1 MKESFGYVGKISYL
15 WLLFC
20 FFNRNG
26 MKKTFFLFFAA
37 LVSLSA
43 FSQDTLKVM
52 TYNIRNGNGM
62 DKVRSYER
70 IADVILKQDPDVVA
84 IQELDSMTK
93 RSNQT
98 YVLGEVAKLTRM
110 HDYYGPAIN
119 YSGGKYGVGI
129 LSKKQPLKVSQHPL
143 PGRGEKRTFLM
154 AEFEDY
160 IFCCTHLALT
170 EEDRM
175 LSLNIIDSIAACQT
189 KPFIIAGDMNAEPG
203 SDFVNHL
210 QKNYHIFNNLKQATW
225 PAPEPKQTIDYIAM
239 WKPTSTG
246 FANVATWVVD
256 EPVASDHRPIMSK
269 IRVAKKSEEIFACKP
284 YLQNPVGGG
293 ITVMW
298 ETTVPAYS
306 WVEYGTDKE
315 NLTSVRP
322 MLDGQA
328 ICNNDLHKIRIEGL
342 QPGQKYYY
350 RVCSTEML
358 VYKAYSKSFG
368 HTAVSEFGTFELPE
382 ADEDEFT
389 ALVFNDLH
397 QRTNTFQ
404 ALMEQVKEVDYD
416 FVFFNGDCI
425 DDPANRTQAS
435 RFIKYVTEALKGDQV
450 PTFFMRGN
458 HEIRNAYSI
467 GLRDHFDY
475 VGGKTY
481 GAFNWGDTRIVM
493 LDCGEDKPDDTPV
506 YYDMNDFSQLR
517 KDQVTFLKQEMASKA
532 FKKAEKRVLIHH
544 IPLYGYERNLCND
557 LWRPVLEK
565 APFDISLNAH
575 LHKYAYHPKGSQK
588 CAYPVIVGGGNS
600 LKDATVIILEK
611 KKNELKIKVLNAQ
624 GETLL
629 DI

>member
-1 MKESFGYVGKISYL
+1 
-15 WLLFC
+15 
-20 FFNRNG
+20 
-26 MKKTFFLFFAA
+26 MKKNLFLLLAVLMNFS
-37 LVSLSA
+37 V

-62 DKVRSYER
+62 DEVCSYER
-70 IADVILKQDPDVVA
+70 IADVILKQNPDVVA

-110 HDYYGPAIN
+110 KDLYGPAIN
-119 YSGGKYGVGI
+119 YNGGKYGVGI
-129 LSKKQPLKVSQHPL
+129 LSKKHPLKVSQHPL
-143 PGRGEKRTFLM
+143 PGRDEKRTILI

-160 IFCCTHLALT
+160 IFSCTHLALT
-170 EEDRM
+170 EDDRN
-175 LSLNIIDSIAACQT
+175 LSLAIIDSIAASQN

-203 SDFVNHL
+203 SDFVKGL
-210 QKNYHIFNNLKQATW
+210 QKNYHIFNNLKQPTW
-225 PAPEPKQTIDYIAM
+225 PASEPKEMIDYIAV
-239 WKPTSTG
+239 WKDRSEG
-246 FANVATWVVD
+246 YANVHTWVVD
-256 EPVASDHRPIMSK
+256 EPLASDHRPIMSK
-269 IRVAKKSEEIFACKP
+269 IRVAKKTDQIFACKP
-284 YLQNPVGGG
+284 YLQNPTDGG

-298 ETTVPAYS
+298 ETTVPTYS

-315 NLTSVRP
+315 NLKLVRP
-322 MLDGQA
+322 MMDGQA
-328 ICNNDLHKIRIEGL
+328 ICNNDLHKVRIEGL
-342 QPGQKYYY
+342 KPGQKYYY

-358 VYKAYSKSFG
+358 VYKAYSKAFG
-368 HTAVSEFGTFELPE
+368 NTAVSDFGTFAIPE

-404 ALMEQVKEVDYD
+404 ALMEQVKDVDYD

-425 DDPANRTQAS
+425 DDPNNRAQAS
-435 RFIKYVTEALKGDQV
+435 RFIKYVTEALKGNHI

-493 LDCGEDKPDDTPV
+493 LDCGEDKTDDHKE
-506 YYDMNDFSQLR
+506 YSGLNDFTQLR
-517 KDQVTFLKQEMASKA
+517 HDQVVFLMQEMASKA
-532 FKKAEKRVLIHH
+532 FKKAKKRILIHH
-544 IPLYGYERNLCND
+544 IPLYGFEGNLCND

-565 APFDISLNAH
+565 APFDICLNAH
-575 LHKYAYHPKGSQK
+575 LHKYAYYPKGSQK
-588 CAYPVIVGGGNS
+588 CSYPVIIGGGNS

>member
-1 MKESFGYVGKISYL
+1 
-15 WLLFC
+15 
-20 FFNRNG
+20 
-26 MKKTFFLFFAA
+26 MKKTLFLLLAV
-37 LVSLSA
+37 LMSLSA

-70 IADVILKQDPDVVA
+70 IADVILKQTPDVVA

-110 HDYYGPAIN
+110 KDFYGPAISF
-119 YSGGKYGVGI
+119 SGGKYGVGI

-170 EEDRM
+170 EEDRN
-175 LSLNIIDSIAACQT
+175 LSLAIIDSIAACQT

-203 SDFVNHL
+203 SDFVNGL
-210 QKNYHIFNNLKQATW
+210 LKNYRIFNNLKQPTW
-225 PAPEPKQTIDYIAM
+225 PAPEPKEMIDYIAV
-239 WKPTSTG
+239 WKDRSEG
-246 FANVATWVVD
+246 LANVHTWVVN

-269 IRVAKKSEEIFACKP
+269 IRVAKKADQIFACKP
-284 YLQNPVGGG
+284 YLQNPTDGG

-298 ETTVPAYS
+298 ETTVPTYS

-315 NLTSVRP
+315 NLKQVRP

-328 ICNNDLHKIRIEGL
+328 ICNDDLHKVRIEGL

-358 VYKAYSKSFG
+358 VYKAYSKAFG
-368 HTAVSEFGTFELPE
+368 NTAVSEFGTFEIPE

-404 ALMEQVKEVDYD
+404 ALMEQVKDVDYD

-425 DDPANRTQAS
+425 DDPNNRAQAS

-493 LDCGEDKPDDTPV
+493 LDCGEDKTDDHKE
-506 YYDMNDFSQLR
+506 YSGLNDFTQLR
-517 KDQVTFLKQEMASKA
+517 QDQVGFLKQELSSKA
-532 FKKAEKRVLIHH
+532 FKKAKKRILIHH
-544 IPLYGYERNLCND
+544 IPLYGFEGNLCND

-575 LHKYAYHPKGSQK
+575 LHRYAYHPKGSQK
-588 CAYPVIVGGGNS
+588 CAYPVIVGVGNS
-600 LKDATVIILEK
+600 LKDATVIIMEK

>member
-1 MKESFGYVGKISYL
+1 
-15 WLLFC
+15 
-20 FFNRNG
+20 
-26 MKKTFFLFFAA
+26 MKKNLFLLLAVLMNFS
-37 LVSLSA
+37 V

-62 DKVRSYER
+62 DEVCSYER
-70 IADVILKQDPDVVA
+70 IADVILKQNPDVVA

-110 HDYYGPAIN
+110 KDLYGPAIN
-119 YSGGKYGVGI
+119 YNGGKYGVGI
-129 LSKKQPLKVSQHPL
+129 LSKKHPLKVSQHPL
-143 PGRGEKRTFLM
+143 PGRDEKRTILI

-160 IFCCTHLALT
+160 IFSCTHLALT
-170 EEDRM
+170 EDDRN
-175 LSLNIIDSIAACQT
+175 LSLAIIDSIAASQN

-203 SDFVNHL
+203 SDFVKGL
-210 QKNYHIFNNLKQATW
+210 QKNYHIFNNLKQPTW
-225 PAPEPKQTIDYIAM
+225 PASEPKEMIDYIAV
-239 WKPTSTG
+239 WKDRSEG
-246 FANVATWVVD
+246 YANVHTWVVD
-256 EPVASDHRPIMSK
+256 EPLASDHRPIMSK
-269 IRVAKKSEEIFACKP
+269 IRVAKKTDQIFACKP
-284 YLQNPVGGG
+284 YLQNPTDGG

-298 ETTVPAYS
+298 ETTVPTYS

-315 NLTSVRP
+315 NLKLVRP
-322 MLDGQA
+322 MMDGQA
-328 ICNNDLHKIRIEGL
+328 ICNNDLHKVRIEGL
-342 QPGQKYYY
+342 KPGQKYYY

-358 VYKAYSKSFG
+358 VYKAYSKAFG
-368 HTAVSEFGTFELPE
+368 NTAVSDFGTFAIPE

-404 ALMEQVKEVDYD
+404 ALMEQVKDVDYD

-425 DDPANRTQAS
+425 DDPNNRAQAS
-435 RFIKYVTEALKGDQV
+435 RFIKYVTEALKGNHI

-493 LDCGEDKPDDTPV
+493 LDCGEDKTDDHKE
-506 YYDMNDFSQLR
+506 YSGLNDFTQLR
-517 KDQVTFLKQEMASKA
+517 HDQVVFLKQEMSSKA
-532 FKKAEKRVLIHH
+532 FKKAKKRILIHH
-544 IPLYGYERNLCND
+544 IPLYGFEGNLCND

-565 APFDISLNAH
+565 APFDICLNAH
-575 LHKYAYHPKGSQK
+575 LHKYAYYPKGSQK
-588 CAYPVIVGGGNS
+588 CSYPVIIGGGNS

-611 KKNELKIKVLNAQ
+611 NKNELKIKVLNAQ

>member
-1 MKESFGYVGKISYL
+1 
-15 WLLFC
+15 
-20 FFNRNG
+20 
-26 MKKTFFLFFAA
+26 MKKILFVFLSA
-37 LVSLSA
+37 LMSLSA

-154 AEFEDY
+154 AEFENY

-210 QKNYHIFNNLKQATW
+210 KKNYHIFNNLKQATW

-239 WKPTSTG
+239 WKPTSEG

-269 IRVAKKSEEIFACKP
+269 IRVAKKAEDIFASKP
-284 YLQNPVGGG
+284 YLQNPVNGG

-315 NLTSVRP
+315 NLKRARLLV
-322 MLDGQA
+322 DGQV
-328 ICNNDLHKIRIEGL
+328 ICNNDLHKIRLEGL

-350 RVCSTEML
+350 RVCSTEIL
-358 VYKAYSKSFG
+358 SYKAYSKAFG
-368 HTAVSEFGTFELPE
+368 QTAVSDFSTFELPE
-382 ADEDEFT
+382 ADEDSFT
-389 ALVFNDLH
+389 AIVFNDLH
-397 QRTNTFQ
+397 QRTATFQ
-404 ALMEQVKEVDYD
+404 ALLGQVKDVDYD
-416 FVFFNGDCI
+416 FVVFNGDCV
-425 DDPANRTQAS
+425 DDPANRAQAS
-435 RFIKYVTEALKGDQV
+435 RFIKVMTEGVHADRV
-450 PTFFMRGN
+450 PAFFMRGN

-475 VGGKTY
+475 VGNKTY

-506 YYDMNDFSQLR
+506 YYDLNDFTQLR
-517 KDQVTFLKQEMASKA
+517 QDQVEFMKKEFASKA

-544 IPLYGYERNLCND
+544 IPLYGYKHNLCND
-557 LWRPVLEK
+557 LWKPILGK
-565 APFDISLNAH
+565 APFDVCLNAH
-575 LHKYAYHPKGSQK
+575 THRFAYHPAGSLDCK
-588 CAYPVIVGGGNS
+588 YPVIIGGGNQE
-600 LKDATVIILEK
+600 KDATVIVLEK
-611 KKNELKIKVLNAQ
+611 DGDELEIKVLNAK

-629 DI
+629 EIKE

>member
-1 MKESFGYVGKISYL
+1 
-15 WLLFC
+15 
-20 FFNRNG
+20 
-26 MKKTFFLFFAA
+26 MKKNLFLLLAVLMNFS
-37 LVSLSA
+37 V

-62 DKVRSYER
+62 DEVCSYER
-70 IADVILKQDPDVVA
+70 IADVILKQNPDVVA

-110 HDYYGPAIN
+110 KDLYGPAIN
-119 YSGGKYGVGI
+119 YNGGKYGVGI
-129 LSKKQPLKVSQHPL
+129 LSKKHPLKVSQHPL
-143 PGRGEKRTFLM
+143 PGRDEKRTILI

-160 IFCCTHLALT
+160 IFSCTHLALT
-170 EEDRM
+170 EDDRN
-175 LSLNIIDSIAACQT
+175 LSLAIIDSIAASQN
-189 KPFIIAGDMNAEPG
+189 KPFIIAGDMNAEPA
-203 SDFVNHL
+203 SDFVKGL
-210 QKNYHIFNNLKQATW
+210 QKNYHIFNNLKQPTW
-225 PAPEPKQTIDYIAM
+225 PASEPKEMIDYIAV
-239 WKPTSTG
+239 WKDRSEG
-246 FANVATWVVD
+246 YANVHTWVVD
-256 EPVASDHRPIMSK
+256 EPLASDHRPIMSK
-269 IRVAKKSEEIFACKP
+269 IRVAKKTDQIFACKP
-284 YLQNPVGGG
+284 YLQNPTDGG

-298 ETTVPAYS
+298 ETTVPTYS

-315 NLTSVRP
+315 NLKLVRP
-322 MLDGQA
+322 MMDGQA
-328 ICNNDLHKIRIEGL
+328 ICNNDLHKVRIEGL
-342 QPGQKYYY
+342 KPGQKYYY

-358 VYKAYSKSFG
+358 VYKAYSKAFG
-368 HTAVSEFGTFELPE
+368 NTAVSDFGTFAIPE

-404 ALMEQVKEVDYD
+404 ALMEQVKDVDYD

-425 DDPANRTQAS
+425 DDPNNRAQAS
-435 RFIKYVTEALKGDQV
+435 RFIKYVTEALKGNHI

-493 LDCGEDKPDDTPV
+493 LDCGEDKTDDHKE
-506 YYDMNDFSQLR
+506 YSGLNDFTQLR
-517 KDQVTFLKQEMASKA
+517 HDQVVFLKQEMSSKA
-532 FKKAEKRVLIHH
+532 FKKAKKRILIHH
-544 IPLYGYERNLCND
+544 IPLYGFEGNLCND

-565 APFDISLNAH
+565 APFDICLNAH
-575 LHKYAYHPKGSQK
+575 LHKYAYYPKGSQK
-588 CAYPVIVGGGNS
+588 CSYPVIIGGGNS

>member
-1 MKESFGYVGKISYL
+1 
-15 WLLFC
+15 
-20 FFNRNG
+20 
-26 MKKTFFLFFAA
+26 MKKNLFLLLAVLMNFS
-37 LVSLSA
+37 V

-62 DKVRSYER
+62 DEVCSYER
-70 IADVILKQDPDVVA
+70 IADVILKQNPDVVA

-110 HDYYGPAIN
+110 KDLYGPAIN
-119 YSGGKYGVGI
+119 YNGGKYGVGI
-129 LSKKQPLKVSQHPL
+129 LSKKHPLKVSRHPL
-143 PGRGEKRTFLM
+143 PGRDEKRTILI

-160 IFCCTHLALT
+160 IFSCTHLALT
-170 EEDRM
+170 EDDRN
-175 LSLNIIDSIAACQT
+175 LSLAIIDSIAASQN

-203 SDFVNHL
+203 SDFVKGL
-210 QKNYHIFNNLKQATW
+210 QKNYHIFNNLKQPTW
-225 PAPEPKQTIDYIAM
+225 PASEPKEMIDYIAV
-239 WKPTSTG
+239 WKDRSEG
-246 FANVATWVVD
+246 YANVHTWVVD
-256 EPVASDHRPIMSK
+256 EPLASDHRPIMSK
-269 IRVAKKSEEIFACKP
+269 IRVAKKTDQIFACKP
-284 YLQNPVGGG
+284 YLQNPTDGG

-298 ETTVPAYS
+298 ETTVPTYS

-315 NLTSVRP
+315 NLKLVRP
-322 MLDGQA
+322 MMDGQA
-328 ICNNDLHKIRIEGL
+328 ICNNDLHKVRIEGL
-342 QPGQKYYY
+342 KPGQKYYY

-358 VYKAYSKSFG
+358 VYKAYSKAFG
-368 HTAVSEFGTFELPE
+368 NTAVSDFGTFAIPE

-404 ALMEQVKEVDYD
+404 ALMEQVKDVDYD

-425 DDPANRTQAS
+425 DDPNNRAQAS
-435 RFIKYVTEALKGDQV
+435 RFIKYVTEALKGNHI

-493 LDCGEDKPDDTPV
+493 LDCGEDKTDDHKE
-506 YYDMNDFSQLR
+506 YSGLNDFTQLR
-517 KDQVTFLKQEMASKA
+517 HDQVVFLMQEMASKA
-532 FKKAEKRVLIHH
+532 FKKAKKRILIHH
-544 IPLYGYERNLCND
+544 IPLYGFEGNLCND

-565 APFDISLNAH
+565 APFDICLNAH
-575 LHKYAYHPKGSQK
+575 LHKYAYYPKGSQK
-588 CAYPVIVGGGNS
+588 CSYPVIIGGGNS

>member
-1 MKESFGYVGKISYL
+1 M
-15 WLLFC
+15 
-20 FFNRNG
+20 
-26 MKKTFFLFFAA
+26 
-37 LVSLSA
+37 
-43 FSQDTLKVM
+43 
-52 TYNIRNGNGM
+52 
-62 DKVRSYER
+62 
-70 IADVILKQDPDVVA
+70 
-84 IQELDSMTK
+84 
-93 RSNQT
+93 
-98 YVLGEVAKLTRM
+98 
-110 HDYYGPAIN
+110 
-119 YSGGKYGVGI
+119 GI

-210 QKNYHIFNNLKQATW
+210 KKNYHIFNNLKQATW

-239 WKPTSTG
+239 WKPTSEG

-269 IRVAKKSEEIFACKP
+269 IRVAKKAEDIFASKP
-284 YLQNPVGGG
+284 YLQNPVDGG

-315 NLTSVRP
+315 NLKRARLLV
-322 MLDGQA
+322 DGQV
-328 ICNNDLHKIRIEGL
+328 ICNNDLHKIRLEGL

-350 RVCSTEML
+350 RVCSTEIL
-358 VYKAYSKSFG
+358 SYKAYSKAFG
-368 HTAVSEFGTFELPE
+368 QTAVSDFSTFELPE
-382 ADEDEFT
+382 ADEDSFT
-389 ALVFNDLH
+389 AIVFNDLH
-397 QRTNTFQ
+397 QRTATFQ
-404 ALMEQVKEVDYD
+404 ALLGQVKDVDYD
-416 FVFFNGDCI
+416 FVVFNGDCV
-425 DDPANRTQAS
+425 DDPANRAQAS
-435 RFIKYVTEALKGDQV
+435 RFIKVMTEGVHADRV
-450 PTFFMRGN
+450 PAFFMRGN

-475 VGGKTY
+475 VGNKTY

-493 LDCGEDKPDDTPV
+493 LDCGEDKSDDTPV
-506 YYDMNDFSQLR
+506 YYDLNDFTQLR
-517 KDQVTFLKQEMASKA
+517 QDQVEFMKKEFASKA

-544 IPLYGYERNLCND
+544 IPLYGYEHNLCND
-557 LWRPVLEK
+557 LWRPILGK
-565 APFDISLNAH
+565 APFDVCLNAH
-575 LHKYAYHPKGSQK
+575 THRFAYHPAGSLDCK
-588 CAYPVIVGGGNS
+588 YPVIIGGGNQE
-600 LKDATVIILEK
+600 KDATVIVLEK
-611 KKNELKIKVLNAQ
+611 DGDELEIKVLNAK

-629 DI
+629 EIKE

>member
-1 MKESFGYVGKISYL
+1 
-15 WLLFC
+15 
-20 FFNRNG
+20 
-26 MKKTFFLFFAA
+26 MKKNLFLLLAVLMNFS
-37 LVSLSA
+37 V

-62 DKVRSYER
+62 DEVCSYER
-70 IADVILKQDPDVVA
+70 IADVILKQNPDVVA

-110 HDYYGPAIN
+110 KDLYGPAIN
-119 YSGGKYGVGI
+119 YNGGKYGVGI
-129 LSKKQPLKVSQHPL
+129 LSKKHPLKVSQYPL
-143 PGRGEKRTFLM
+143 PGRDEKRTILI

-160 IFCCTHLALT
+160 IFSCTHLALT
-170 EEDRM
+170 EDDRN
-175 LSLNIIDSIAACQT
+175 LSLAIIDSIAASQN

-203 SDFVNHL
+203 SDFVKGL
-210 QKNYHIFNNLKQATW
+210 QKNYHIFNNLKQPTW
-225 PAPEPKQTIDYIAM
+225 PASEPKEMIDYIAV
-239 WKPTSTG
+239 WKDRSEG
-246 FANVATWVVD
+246 YANVHTWVVD
-256 EPVASDHRPIMSK
+256 EPLASDHRPIMSK
-269 IRVAKKSEEIFACKP
+269 IRVAKKTDQIFACKP
-284 YLQNPVGGG
+284 YLQNPTDGG

-298 ETTVPAYS
+298 ETTVPTYS

-315 NLTSVRP
+315 NLKLVRP
-322 MLDGQA
+322 MMDGQA
-328 ICNNDLHKIRIEGL
+328 ICNNDLHKVRIEGL
-342 QPGQKYYY
+342 KPGQKYYY

-358 VYKAYSKSFG
+358 VYKAYSKAFG
-368 HTAVSEFGTFELPE
+368 NTAVSDFGTFAIPE

-404 ALMEQVKEVDYD
+404 ALMEQVKDVDYD

-425 DDPANRTQAS
+425 DDPNNRAQAS
-435 RFIKYVTEALKGDQV
+435 RFIKYVTEALKGNHI

-493 LDCGEDKPDDTPV
+493 LDCGEDKTDDHKE
-506 YYDMNDFSQLR
+506 YSGLNDFTQLR
-517 KDQVTFLKQEMASKA
+517 HDQVVFLKQEMSSKA
-532 FKKAEKRVLIHH
+532 FKKAKKRILIHH
-544 IPLYGYERNLCND
+544 IPLYGFEGNLCND

-565 APFDISLNAH
+565 APFDICLNAH
-575 LHKYAYHPKGSQK
+575 LHKYAYYPKGSQK
-588 CAYPVIVGGGNS
+588 CSYPVIIGGGNS

>member
-1 MKESFGYVGKISYL
+1 
-15 WLLFC
+15 
-20 FFNRNG
+20 
-26 MKKTFFLFFAA
+26 MKKILFVFLSA
-37 LVSLSA
+37 LMSLSA

-210 QKNYHIFNNLKQATW
+210 KKNYHIFNNLKQATW

-239 WKPTSTG
+239 WKPTSEG

-256 EPVASDHRPIMSK
+256 EPVTSDHRPIMSK
-269 IRVAKKSEEIFACKP
+269 IRVAKKAEDIFASKP
-284 YLQNPVGGG
+284 YLQNPVDGG

-315 NLTSVRP
+315 NLKRARLLV
-322 MLDGQA
+322 DGQV
-328 ICNNDLHKIRIEGL
+328 ICNNDLHKIRLEGL

-350 RVCSTEML
+350 RVCSTEIL
-358 VYKAYSKSFG
+358 SYRAYSKAFG
-368 HTAVSEFGTFELPE
+368 QTAVSDFSTFELPE
-382 ADEDEFT
+382 ADEDSFT
-389 ALVFNDLH
+389 AIVFNDLH
-397 QRTNTFQ
+397 QRTATFQ
-404 ALMEQVKEVDYD
+404 VLLGQVKDVDYD
-416 FVFFNGDCI
+416 FVVFNGDCV
-425 DDPANRTQAS
+425 DDPANRAQAS
-435 RFIKYVTEALKGDQV
+435 RFIKVMTEGVHADRV
-450 PTFFMRGN
+450 PAFFMRGN

-475 VGGKTY
+475 VGNKTY

-506 YYDMNDFSQLR
+506 YYDLNDFTQLR
-517 KDQVTFLKQEMASKA
+517 QDQVEFMKKEFASKA

-544 IPLYGYERNLCND
+544 IPLYGYEHNLCND
-557 LWRPVLEK
+557 LWRPILGK
-565 APFDISLNAH
+565 APFDVCLNAH
-575 LHKYAYHPKGSQK
+575 THRFAYHPAGSLDCK
-588 CAYPVIVGGGNS
+588 YPVIIGGGNQE
-600 LKDATVIILEK
+600 KDATVIVLEK
-611 KKNELKIKVLNAQ
+611 DGDELEIKVLNAK

-629 DI
+629 EIKE

>member
-1 MKESFGYVGKISYL
+1 
-15 WLLFC
+15 
-20 FFNRNG
+20 
-26 MKKTFFLFFAA
+26 MKKNLFLLLAVLMNFS
-37 LVSLSA
+37 V

-62 DKVRSYER
+62 DEVCSYER
-70 IADVILKQDPDVVA
+70 IADVILKQNPDVVA

-110 HDYYGPAIN
+110 KDLYGPAIN
-119 YSGGKYGVGI
+119 YNGGKYGVGI
-129 LSKKQPLKVSQHPL
+129 LSKKHPLKVSQHPL
-143 PGRGEKRTFLM
+143 PGRDEKRTILI

-160 IFCCTHLALT
+160 IFSCTHLALT
-170 EEDRM
+170 EDDRN
-175 LSLNIIDSIAACQT
+175 LSLAIIDSIAASQN

-203 SDFVNHL
+203 SDFVKGL
-210 QKNYHIFNNLKQATW
+210 QKNYHIFNNLKQPTW
-225 PAPEPKQTIDYIAM
+225 PASEPKEMIDYIAV
-239 WKPTSTG
+239 WKDRSEG
-246 FANVATWVVD
+246 YANVHTWVVD
-256 EPVASDHRPIMSK
+256 EPLASDHRPIMSK
-269 IRVAKKSEEIFACKP
+269 IRVAKKTDQIFACKP
-284 YLQNPVGGG
+284 YLQNPTDGG

-298 ETTVPAYS
+298 ETTVPTYS

-315 NLTSVRP
+315 NLKLVRP
-322 MLDGQA
+322 MMDGQA
-328 ICNNDLHKIRIEGL
+328 ICNNDLHKVRIEGL
-342 QPGQKYYY
+342 KPGQKYYY

-358 VYKAYSKSFG
+358 VYKAYSKAFG
-368 HTAVSEFGTFELPE
+368 NTAVSDFGTFAIPE

-404 ALMEQVKEVDYD
+404 ALMEQVKDVDYD

-425 DDPANRTQAS
+425 DDPNNRAQAS
-435 RFIKYVTEALKGDQV
+435 RFIKYVTEALKGNHI

-493 LDCGEDKPDDTPV
+493 LDCGEDKTDDHKE
-506 YYDMNDFSQLR
+506 YSGLNDFTQLR
-517 KDQVTFLKQEMASKA
+517 HDQVVFLKQEMSSKA
-532 FKKAEKRVLIHH
+532 FKKAKKRILIHH
-544 IPLYGYERNLCND
+544 IPLYGFEGNLCND

-575 LHKYAYHPKGSQK
+575 LHKYAYYPKGSQK
-588 CAYPVIVGGGNS
+588 CSYPVIIGGGNS

>member
-1 MKESFGYVGKISYL
+1 
-15 WLLFC
+15 
-20 FFNRNG
+20 
-26 MKKTFFLFFAA
+26 MKKILFLF
-37 LVSLSA
+37 LSVLMSLSA

-70 IADVILKQDPDVVA
+70 IADVILKQNPDVVA

-110 HDYYGPAIN
+110 YDYYGPAIN

-129 LSKKQPLKVSQHPL
+129 LSKKQPLKVSQRPL
-143 PGRGEKRTFLM
+143 PGRGERRTFLM

-175 LSLNIIDSIAACQT
+175 LSLDIIDSIAACQT

-203 SDFVNHL
+203 SDFVNRL
-210 QKNYHIFNNLKQATW
+210 QKNYRIFNDLKQATW
-225 PAPEPKQTIDYIAM
+225 PAPKPEQTIDYIAM
-239 WKPTSTG
+239 WKPTSEG
-246 FANVATWVVD
+246 FANVRTWVVD

-269 IRVAKKSEEIFACKP
+269 IRVAKKAEEIFACKP
-284 YLQNPVGGG
+284 YLQNPVNGG

-315 NLTSVRP
+315 NLQRARLLV
-322 MLDGQA
+322 DGQV

-350 RVCSTEML
+350 RVCSTEIL
-358 VYKAYSKSFG
+358 SYKAYSKAFG
-368 HTAVSEFGTFELPE
+368 NTAVSEFGSFELPE
-382 ADEDEFT
+382 ADEDSFT
-389 ALVFNDLH
+389 ALIFNDLH
-397 QRTNTFQ
+397 QDGATFQ
-404 ALMEQVKEVDYD
+404 ALMEQVKDVDYD
-416 FVFFNGDCI
+416 LVFFNGDCI
-425 DDPANRTQAS
+425 DDPANRAQAS
-435 RFIKYVTEALKGDQV
+435 RFVKLLTESLKADRIPV
-450 PTFFMRGN
+450 FFMRGN

-467 GLRDHFDY
+467 GLRNHFDY
-475 VGGKTY
+475 VGDKTY

-506 YYDMNDFSQLR
+506 YYDLNDFSQLR
-517 KDQVTFLKQEMASKA
+517 RDQVGFLKQEMASKA
-532 FKKAEKRVLIHH
+532 FKKAEKRILIHH
-544 IPLYGYERNLCND
+544 IPLYGSDGNLCSD
-557 LWRPVLEK
+557 LWKPVLEK

-575 LHKYAYHPKGSQK
+575 EHKYAYHPKGSLK
-588 CAYPVIVGGGNS
+588 CSYPVIIGGG
-600 LKDATVIILEK
+600 KKVEDATVIVLEK
-611 KKNELKIKVLNAQ
+611 DDDELKVKVLGAK
-624 GETLL
+624 GEVLL
-629 DI
+629 DTTLP